1 MMKLNRT
8 YLQKRLKNN
17 LLAKLTYEIFVLHNA
32 KRFLDNKSQ
41 WKFVQEGNL
50 KKILGYACEHTAY
63 YKSLYSVNQVENPR
77 KMLASLPLLDKAKIL
92 DMGGGKSIVMKSL
105 TIGIFG

>member
-1 MMKLNRT
+1 MLRRKAAEWHCT
-8 YLQKRLKNN
+8 F
-17 LLAKLTYEIFVLHNA
+17 APEI
-32 KRFLDNKSQ
+32 Q

-63 YKSLYSVNQVENPR
+63 YKSLYSLNQVENPR

-92 DMGGGKSIVMKSL
+92 NLGGQIYSALIPQHFDL
-105 TIGIFG
+105 TLFIST

>member
-63 YKSLYSVNQVENPR
+63 YKSLYSQN
-77 KMLASLPLLDKAKIL
+77 KWKIL
-92 DMGGGKSIVMKSL
+92 ERCWLLCLCLIKLKSSIWVGKFIVMKSL
-105 TIGIFG
+105 TIGNFG